1 MVPLNRVDCF
11 ADAAAADLAT
21 FCLGLETADEAAESD
36 DDDDDDRAFQPQ
48 VERDVIHVVAAAAAA
63 ADRHESTVVVVAS
76 AVDAFAAA
84 VDVCS
89 FLVVLDEKM

>member
-21 FCLGLETADEAAESD
+21 FCLGQEMVDEAAESD
-36 DDDDDDRAFQPQ
+36 DDDDDRVFQPQ
-48 VERDVIHVVAAAAAA
+48 VERDVIHVAAAA

-76 AVDAFAAA
+76 VADAFAAA

>member
-1 MVPLNRVDCF
+1 MVPWNRVDCF

-36 DDDDDDRAFQPQ
+36 DDDRAFQPQ
-48 VERDVIHVVAAAAAA
+48 VERDVIHVVAAA

-84 VDVCS
+84 AADDVCS

>member
-1 MVPLNRVDCF
+1 MVPLNQVDCF

-21 FCLGLETADEAAESD
+21 FCLGLETADEAAES
-36 DDDDDDRAFQPQ
+36 DDDDDRAFQPQ

-84 VDVCS
+84 VDARS